1 MIYII
6 IINIIAVTICKYTL
20 PKKFINNN
28 FKTYLLILALITSI
42 LATYIIFYQ
51 NLIVLSSKTKH
62 TSIKENELSLQ
73 AQRILDVMNSRS
85 CNSTSL
91 NYVMVFILIFIKYII
106 RFFILGYIVRYFY
119 PDIENNYY
127 IFSMPLVIL

>member
-51 NLIVLSSKTKH
+51 NLIVLSSKSKH
-62 TSIKENELSLQ
+62 TSIKEFELSRD
-73 AQRILDVMNSRS
+73 ANHILNNTLSRS
-85 CNSTSL
+85 CL
-91 NYVMVFILIFIKYII
+91 NYFMKAFLICILVDIMT
-106 RFFILGYIVRYFY
+106 YFY
-119 PDIENNYY
+119 PSILILLFIIYLLY
-127 IFSMPLVIL
+127 IQ